1 MPPRKRPRHDSDLA
15 SAYRALAGLGLS
27 AAQCTQ
33 VCDILKANP
42 ELVDEA
48 APTRMRML
56 RILADA
62 CQPFVLTESMQ
73 LTDGSN
79 FNLDYLC
86 PANIIGALVDYNADV
101 SLAMADAFRGR
112 QFVTLTLVVTSDET
126 FSGNPLHEAG
136 RKFWALSF
144 SFAEFGSR
152 RLTQSVFWWTPLVV
166 RSKKLKLIPGGA
178 SRLFALCLQQMMFN
192 EIDGLCCAGLPLTVD
207 GRSCVLFCRFGA
219 AFGDGDALKIL
230 LEWKGGG
237 GLRPCFKCSNMWLA
251 GSDIARRKAGD
262 EEITVTRK
270 SAFQLRTSA
279 SLTSDLADLLEA
291 RRLFQS
297 RRLTKGKY
305 TDLRKV
311 LGFEPS
317 EHGVWTF
324 PRVIAA
330 LKLPDSMLFD
340 WAHSA
345 IQDGMFQAIFSAY
358 FQEVQDGELDSV
370 KAFLHGWTW
379 VEGNNRGGVAK
390 LLDIFAGG
398 SWHGHS
404 RPSATDCLVAIVV
417 LRCWLVLG
425 GVDLGRAG
433 KNILLFTDLVSAIQS
448 AKFSGTETE
457 GVADLLDTMWEQW
470 ATDFMAFCPVLW
482 KPKGHWLGHLGDQW
496 RYFRMF
502 LDTWVTERLGRRVK
516 DTTSKTRNTR
526 AFERTA
532 VSGFFVAHCEANAHW
547 DCLLSCEVGSAFSAR
562 CSSMGRTI
570 SCGSW
575 VRHRESLAIGKVA
588 LCLLLDGRVS
598 LYVAM
603 RDIVPTPRFAQ
614 SPFWSFASSEP
625 GGCELRDAV
634 HVEIPLGLKQEIG
647 YTVLLSSP

>member
-62 CQPFVLTESMQ
+62 CQPLVLTESMQ
-73 LTDGSN
+73 LTDGSD

-86 PANIIGALVDYNADV
+86 PVKIIGAVVEYNADV

-178 SRLFALCLQQMMFN
+178 SRLFALCLQQMMLN

-207 GRSCVLFCRFGA
+207 GRNCVLFCRFGA

-305 TDLRKV
+305 TDLCKV

-340 WAHSA
+340 RVHSA

-358 FQEVQDGELDSV
+358 LQEVQGGELDSV

-379 VEGNNRGGVAK
+379 MEGNNGGGVAK
-390 LLDIFAGG
+390 LLDIFAETPGTATAG
-398 SWHGHS
+398 RQQQIALSQLWCCGAGWFSEALTWAEQARTSSSSPISSQPFSRRSSPARRRKVLPISLIICGNNGPPTSW
-404 RPSATDCLVAIVV
+404 PSA
-417 LRCWLVLG
+417 LRRG
-425 GVDLGRAG
+425 
-433 KNILLFTDLVSAIQS
+433 S
-448 AKFSGTETE
+448 
-457 GVADLLDTMWEQW
+457 
-470 ATDFMAFCPVLW
+470 
-482 KPKGHWLGHLGDQW
+482 PKGIGW
-496 RYFRMF
+496 
-502 LDTWVTERLGRRVK
+502 DTWAINGA
-516 DTTSKTRNTR
+516 TS
-526 AFERTA
+526 A
-532 VSGFFVAHCEANAHW
+532 
-547 DCLLSCEVGSAFSAR
+547 
-562 CSSMGRTI
+562 CSS
-570 SCGSW
+570 
-575 VRHRESLAIGKVA
+575 
-588 LCLLLDGRVS
+588 
-598 LYVAM
+598 
-603 RDIVPTPRFAQ
+603 TP
-614 SPFWSFASSEP
+614 
-625 GGCELRDAV
+625 G
-634 HVEIPLGLKQEIG
+634 
-647 YTVLLSSP
+647 